1 MFPKGYSIFILFFGK
16 GCLRMKQ
23 LRLGFV
29 GAGNMATAILDGVIS
44 KQVFR
49 AEHIIISNPH
59 SDKLEHPRAMG
70 VRVTNSNEEV
80 AVNSDIIILAVKPQM
95 FEEVIAGIRDLC
107 ANKCIVSI
115 AAGISTA
122 WIRERLPYASI
133 IRVMPNTPLQLG
145 LGATAIAE
153 APDVSDDLFQCVSS
167 IFSAAGSVAVIPE
180 SQMNDVIPVSGS
192 SPAFFFRMAEVM
204 VRWAQEQ
211 GMDPVVSLELAASAM
226 KGSAEMLLAS
236 GKTAAELTRQVCS
249 PRGTTLA
256 ALTAF
261 DDHDFDGLIYDAM
274 RRCALRSKELGR

>member
-1 MFPKGYSIFILFFGK
+1 MN
-16 GCLRMKQ
+16 Q
-23 LRLGFV
+23 LRLGFI

-49 AEHIIISNPH
+49 AERIMISNPH
-59 SDKLEHPRAMG
+59 SDKLEHPKALG
-70 VRVTNSNEEV
+70 VSVTTSNEEV
-80 AVNSDIIILAVKPQM
+80 AANSDIIVLAVKPQM
-95 FEEVIAGIRDLC
+95 FEEVIAGIRESC
-107 ANKCIVSI
+107 VNKCIVSI

-122 WIRERLPYASI
+122 WLQERLPDSSI

-153 APDVSDDLFQCVSS
+153 ASDVSDDLFQCVCN

-180 SQMNDVIPVSGS
+180 SQMDDVIPVSGS

-211 GMDPVVSLELAASAM
+211 GMDPGVSLELAASAM

-236 GKTAAELTRQVCS
+236 GKTAGELIKQVCS
-249 PRGTTLA
+249 PGGTTLA

-274 RRCALRSKELGR
+274 TRCTLRSKELGK